1 MLKLNTELKSD
12 RTHLF
17 TKGHGFY
24 GKLFPEYVET
34 NK

>member
-1 MLKLNTELKSD
+1 MYKLNSELKSD
-12 RTHLF
+12 RTFWF

-24 GKLFPEYVET
+24 GKLFPQYVET